1 MKKERSD
8 NGKVAG
14 CSSTK
19 TKPSKERPMK
29 PVKYIGMDVHKA
41 MTVTAVLDSMGKVL
55 TESIIETKGSTIL
68 DFLKSQ
74 RGMLHVAFEEGTQ
87 ATWLYDLIQPHVAT
101 VIVCDPRRIVRP
113 GNKADKVDAR
123 LLAELLRTHAL
134 KPIYRGESSTRA
146 VKELALSYI
155 SVIEDGTR
163 IKNRLK
169 ALFRGR
175 GIDCSGTGIYTP
187 DQRNEWL
194 AKLDSPAVRARAARQ
209 WQELDLIARLSEEA
223 ENDLVTEARKH
234 AATRILRSV
243 PGIGPIRAAV
253 ILGVA
258 STPHRFRTKKQFWGY
273 CGLAVVTLTSSEYEM
288 VNGRVHRS
296 KKRPLVRGL
305 NKNYNRP
312 MKTVFKGAAKTVAD
326 GVWKSR
332 FEAMVRRG
340 MPESLARVNLA
351 RKIASITL
359 AVWKKGERYDQRK
372 LNMTHAA

>member
-1 MKKERSD
+1 MKKGRSD
-8 NGKVAG
+8 NGKVAV
-14 CSSTK
+14 SSNTK
-19 TKPSKERPMK
+19 TKLSKERPMK
-29 PVKYIGMDVHKA
+29 LLKYIGMDVHKA
-41 MTVTAVLDSMGKVL
+41 MTVIAVLDSTGNIL
-55 TESIIETKGSTIL
+55 AESIIETKGSTIR

-74 RGMLHVAFEEGTQ
+74 RGTLHVAFEEGTQ

-101 VIVCDPRRIVRP
+101 VTVCDPRRIVRP

-123 LLAELLRTHAL
+123 LLAELLRTSAL
-134 KPIYRGESSTRA
+134 KPIYRGERSTRP
-146 VKELALSYI
+146 VKELALSYL

-175 GIDCSGTGIYTP
+175 GIECSGTGVYTP

-194 AKLDSPAVRARAARQ
+194 AKLDIPAVRARAARQ
-209 WQELDLIARLSEEA
+209 WQELDLVVRLSEEA
-223 ENDLVTEARKH
+223 ENDLVSEARKH
-234 AATRILRSV
+234 AATKILRSV
-243 PGIGPIRAAV
+243 PGIGPIRAAM

-258 STPHRFRTKKQFWGY
+258 GTPHRFRTKKQFWGY
-273 CGLAVVTLTSSEYEM
+273 CGLAVVTITSAEYEL
-288 VNGRVHRS
+288 VNGQVHRS

-305 NKNYNRP
+305 NNNYNRA
-312 MKTVFKGAAKTVAD
+312 MKMVFKGAAKTVAD

-332 FEAMVRRG
+332 FEAMVRKG
-340 MPESLARVNLA
+340 MSESLARVNLA

-359 AVWKKGERYDQRK
+359 AVWKKGERYDHRK